1 MSDFDA
7 LAKSLGNMANAL
19 SDKELGTIVKGAAGP
34 VHSAI
39 RSAAPRGKTG
49 MLEKGII
56 LHKERHRYQGKVV
69 YDVYMDPKMNDV
81 FQKPIQNPV
90 RSRAPYGYYPAS
102 QEYGF
107 FTRRPGGGMIYT
119 RGDGSTAKINKVPGK
134 HFMRT
139 GAEVAGEA
147 AKEEIAGKALTLI
160 KKAFGG

>member
-1 MSDFDA
+1 MSGFDD
-7 LAKSLGNMANAL
+7 LAKTFGNMENAL
-19 SDKELGTIVKGAAGP
+19 SDKELASIVKDAAGP
-34 VHSAI
+34 VRSAI

-49 MLEKGII
+49 MLERGII
-56 LHKERHRYQGKVV
+56 LHKEKHRYQGKVV
-69 YDVYMDPKMNDV
+69 YDVYMDPEMNDV

-90 RSRAPYGYYPAS
+90 RSRVPYAYYPAS
-102 QEYGF
+102 QEHGF

-119 RGDGSTAKINKVPGK
+119 RADGSAAKINKVPGK

-147 AKEEIAGKALTLI
+147 AKEEIAGKALAQI